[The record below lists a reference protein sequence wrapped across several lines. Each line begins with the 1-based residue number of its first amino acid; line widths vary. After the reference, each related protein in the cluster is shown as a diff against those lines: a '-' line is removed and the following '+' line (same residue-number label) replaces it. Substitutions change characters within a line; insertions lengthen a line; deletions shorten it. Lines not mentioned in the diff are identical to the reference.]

1 MRWTTIRP
9 WLGTAARLV
18 LGVVWIWAAWSKM
31 RNPLGFVQ
39 AVRAYDATPEWLS
52 KAIGYG
58 LPVLELCIGALL
70 IVGVVV
76 RLAAIVSTALF
87 AVFLVGVLQAAARG
101 IKVECGCFGGGG
113 TTTSTTYTLDVLRD
127 VGLVVLGVYLIVWPL
142 TRWSVDE
149 YLARNDFVAPPSA
162 KRMRT
167 GQGARKYNA
176 MLEARRKAARERT
189 LYLSASLS
197 VLIVLISIVGI
208 GVQANRAKIQG
219 DLTATNATATDG
231 VTIGKAA
238 KVTVDFFEDFQC
250 PICNT
255 LEQSVGSDVVAQIA
269 AGRIQAKYHTMS
281 FLDSSSNGNRYS
293 SRAANAALCASDV
306 SVADFQK
313 FHAILYG
320 KDGKGQN
327 NQPAENSNGRTDA
340 QLVEYGKQAGIKGD
354 DLTTFQSCVTGQLH
368 KALVAAITDNA
379 SRRGV
384 NATPTIFVNGKQLKT
399 ANKAGLDAA
408 IAAIAGA
415 GADDHLAHAVL
426 VGFGLDVR
434 RAVISARQ
442 DAGRAGRGTFDS

>member
-1 MRWTTIRP
+1 M
-9 WLGTAARLV
+9 
-18 LGVVWIWAAWSKM
+18 
-31 RNPLGFVQ
+31 Q

-101 IKVECGCFGGGG
+101 IKLECGCFGGGG

-127 VGLVVLGVYLIVWPL
+127 VGLWCSAVYLIVWPL

-219 DLTATNATATDG
+219 DLTATNATATNG
-231 VTIGKAA
+231 VT
-238 KVTVDFFEDFQC
+238 VRQ
-250 PICNT
+250 
-255 LEQSVGSDVVAQIA
+255 
-269 AGRIQAKYHTMS
+269 GREGDGGLLRGLPVPDLLT
-281 FLDSSSNGNRYS
+281 RS
-293 SRAANAALCASDV
+293 SRAWAATSRPRSRLAGFRPSTTRCRS
-306 SVADFQK
+306 STR
-313 FHAILYG
+313 
-320 KDGKGQN
+320 
-327 NQPAENSNGRTDA
+327 PRTA
-340 QLVEYGKQAGIKGD
+340 
-354 DLTTFQSCVTGQLH
+354 
-368 KALVAAITDNA
+368 TDTPRVPRT
-379 SRRGV
+379 RRY
-384 NATPTIFVNGKQLKT
+384 ARPT
-399 ANKAGLDAA
+399 
-408 IAAIAGA
+408 
-415 GADDHLAHAVL
+415 
-426 VGFGLDVR
+426 
-434 RAVISARQ
+434 
-442 DAGRAGRGTFDS
+442 